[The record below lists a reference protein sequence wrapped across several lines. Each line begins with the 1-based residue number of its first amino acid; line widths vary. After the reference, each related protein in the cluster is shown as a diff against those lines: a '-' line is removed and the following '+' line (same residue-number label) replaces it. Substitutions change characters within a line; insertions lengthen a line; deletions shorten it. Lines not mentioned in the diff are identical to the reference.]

1 MRALIVDDEPTVCLL
16 LSRILARDFDC
27 QVDQAHD
34 GREALALLARERY
47 DFMLLDLLM
56 PVMSG
61 YETLQA
67 IRRNTTLQHLPV
79 MVMSTVREEARV
91 REAIELGISN
101 YMAKPLRPAD
111 VSARLTR
118 VVARLGGAG
127 AGAETPRSCRSL
139 RMGDRILVVDED
151 REFRHFVRGVL
162 SPKYSVATASGG
174 AQGLRMALD
183 HPPALILL
191 GSQLGALRAPM
202 FLDQLRAMP
211 RLGAVPVVAVVPAP
225 GEGPPPGADA
235 SIERTLDVE
244 RFASQFLALVDA
256 AAVATPVPAPGDE
269 VVPRPSASLPARL
282 P

>member
-16 LSRILARDFDC
+16 LSRILARDFEC
-27 QVDQAHD
+27 ESDQAPN

-47 DFMLLDLLM
+47 DFVLLDLLM

-67 IRRNTTLQHLPV
+67 IRRSSTLQHLPV

-91 REAIELGISN
+91 REAIELGIGS

-118 VVARLGGAG
+118 LLARIGGGA
-127 AGAETPRSCRSL
+127 AAPAPRSCRSL
-139 RMGDRILVVDED
+139 RQGDRILVVDED
-151 REFRHFVRGVL
+151 REFRHFVRGAL
-162 SPKYSVATASGG
+162 SPRYSVATASGG

-183 HPPALILL
+183 VPPALILL

-211 RLGAVPVVAVVPAP
+211 RLGAVPVVAVVPTA
-225 GEGPPPGADA
+225 GESAPPGADA

-244 RFASQFLALVDA
+244 RFGAQFLALVDA
-256 AAVATPVPAPGDE
+256 A
-269 VVPRPSASLPARL
+269 RL